1 MNEWF
6 EDESFW
12 IETYPTLFTDERFEA
27 AEEEIEKIL
36 SLTDFQGRSV
46 LDLCCGPGRH
56 SLVLAR
62 RGFTVTGVDRTS
74 FLLEKARERAKASKL
89 EVEWL
94 LEDMR
99 TYVRPGAYDL
109 VLSMFTSFGFFDK
122 KEEDITVL
130 HNIYQSL
137 KVGGVCLIDVV
148 GKERLA
154 RRFQPTTSQ
163 VTPDGT
169 IFVQRCEIFDEWTR
183 IRNEWILIRDGTAKS
198 FRFHHTIY
206 SGQELKDRL
215 SQVGFQK
222 IRLFGDLDGTEYG
235 PDARRLIAVADKGD

>member
-12 IETYPTLFTDERFEA
+12 ITMYPVLFTDERFEA

-36 SLTDFQGRSV
+36 ALIDFQGSSV

-56 SLVLAR
+56 SLALAK
-62 RGFTVTGVDRTS
+62 RGFSVTGVDRTS

-89 EVEWL
+89 DVEL
-94 LEDMR
+94 LQEDMR
-99 TYVRPGAYDL
+99 DYVNPDAYDL
-109 VLSMFTSFGFFDK
+109 VLSMFTSFGYFDE
-122 KEEDITVL
+122 KEDDITVL

-137 KVGGVCLIDVV
+137 KTGGILLIDVM

-154 RRFQPTTSQ
+154 RIFQPTVSE

-169 IFVQRCEIFDEWTR
+169 VFVQRREIFDEWTR
-183 IRNEWILIRDGTAKS
+183 TRNEWILIKEGTAKT

-215 SQVGFQK
+215 SQVGFQE
-222 IRLFGDLDGTEYG
+222 IRLLGDLDGTEYG
-235 PDARRLIAVADKGD
+235 LDARRLIAVAKKGN